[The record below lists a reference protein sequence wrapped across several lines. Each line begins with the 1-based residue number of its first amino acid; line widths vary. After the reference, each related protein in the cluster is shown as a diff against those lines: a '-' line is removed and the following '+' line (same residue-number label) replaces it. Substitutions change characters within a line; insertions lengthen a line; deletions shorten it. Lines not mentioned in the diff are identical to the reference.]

1 MNLRTTNRK
10 ISILLIL
17 FSTLYLTLSFQLPK
31 FPYAIVD
38 SDILP
43 KGLGFLLL
51 VLSIGL
57 FFDKNEKKKEGKQA
71 AKKEKTLL
79 VGIVGMILLYIFL
92 LEIVGF
98 VLTTVAFLF
107 AMTRLLGYENW
118 KVNGLVALSFSFV
131 IYLSF
136 NYLLNIYLP
145 QGILPF

>member
-1 MNLRTTNRK
+1 MNLRITNRK

-79 VGIVGMILLYIFL
+79 VVIVGMILLYIFL